1 MELIIKKQS
10 KRGDEILIPAN
21 TIQFVNTGIGIGQF
35 MNTNF
40 VVVEIIR
47 GIAGSVEYMYSTTC
61 GIYSSKRVCKGRG
74 RKMRFS
80 VCCTVGAFYID
91 MIKGM
96 KYHNN
101 R

>member
-10 KRGDEILIPAN
+10 KRGDEILIPEN

-47 GIAGSVEYMYSTTC
+47 GIAGSVE
-61 GIYSSKRVCKGRG
+61 
-74 RKMRFS
+74 
-80 VCCTVGAFYID
+80 
-91 MIKGM
+91 
-96 KYHNN
+96 
-101 R
+101 